1 MMYGE
6 CELECEA
13 TAEKQPWENTQGIS
27 AHPPAVSSTGVTE
40 NSVRNDTQR
49 VALEDKVSQVI
60 SEDILWLISRNYF
73 TFALV
78 NIIWMFSLFL

>member
-1 MMYGE
+1 M
-6 CELECEA
+6 
-13 TAEKQPWENTQGIS
+13 
-27 AHPPAVSSTGVTE
+27 TE

-73 TFALV
+73 YLCFGKHHLDVQSVFVKINVIEESQLGA
-78 NIIWMFSLFL
+78 